1 LFGSGVRVTDNTIVF
16 VPSCAL
22 VDRLLWAERDGE
34 LVVSNSLALLLAD
47 TGWRLISG
55 HRYERTLRAITKG
68 IDRYDDQIPTDCG
81 TVHQL
86 YYHNLEVSARGRV
99 LRHKDAPRE
108 IASYEEYVGLVTDAV
123 KRLADNMSSSAR
135 RFRVQPIATMSR
147 GYDSPAVC
155 ALARATGLRRCY
167 TSPRS
172 NSLIPSFVS
181 RFATDDNG
189 TVLAEALGLEARIL
203 SRSVAHELH
212 FLAGSG
218 TPEFV
223 FDGLVSD
230 IKASNEVTAVFTGYH
245 GDMLWRLDAF
255 DDDRATQ
262 IIRHDVSGLNLCE
275 VRLDAGFFN
284 VPLTF
289 LYARSQ
295 ASIGRISRA
304 QAMNPWR
311 TGTEYDRPIPRRL
324 LTEAGVD
331 GSLFGQRKKA
341 ILNRPDLPA
350 TPEMRDAFLRALKEQ
365 TGYSTP
371 VIAGT
376 AVLNSAMA
384 WPAMALRRL
393 GVRVT
398 FVRPADIRSRLY
410 VWALNRLASLYTARR
425 TGRHV

>member
-1 LFGSGVRVTDNTIVF
+1 M
-16 VPSCAL
+16 
-22 VDRLLWAERDGE
+22 
-34 LVVSNSLALLLAD
+34 LAD

-55 HRYERTLRAITKG
+55 HRYERTLHAITKG
-68 IDRYDDQIPTDCG
+68 IDAYDDQIATDSG

-123 KRLADNMSSSAR
+123 QRLADNMSSPDATISGAADRDDFAR
-135 RFRVQPIATMSR
+135 LRFT
-147 GYDSPAVC
+147 GGVC
-155 ALARATGLRRCY
+155 YREGAGLRRCY

-181 RFATDDNG
+181 RAQPMTM
-189 TVLAEALGLEARIL
+189 ARCW
-203 SRSVAHELH
+203 RKPWGWRPAFSVGPLH
-212 FLAGSG
+212 MSCIFSPAPA

-230 IKASNEVTAVFTGYH
+230 IKASNEVAAVFTGYH

-275 VRLDAGFFN
+275 VRLEAGFFN

-304 QAMNPWR
+304 EAMKPWR
-311 TGTEYDRPIPRRL
+311 TGTDYDRPIPRRL

-341 ILNRPDLPA
+341 ILQRPDLPA
-350 TPEMRDAFLRALKEQ
+350 TPEMRDAFLRALQQE
-365 TGYSTP
+365 TGYSP
-371 VIAGT
+371 SIVAGT

-384 WPAMALRRL
+384 WPVMALRRL
-393 GVRVT
+393 GVRLT

-425 TGRHV
+425 PERHV